1 MTPRPQLGP
10 LRPSAFQDSM
20 PLYITVLTIH
30 LHQKMY
36 LEGLTPQERVR
47 RRCNHLIPLGLVER
61 EDVLVYPG
69 VQLPSG
75 VADLLQGTDQ
85 LGPRRGYMALT
96 MFRVASSRAWPMPLR

>member
-1 MTPRPQLGP
+1 VTPRPQLGP

-20 PLYITVLTIH
+20 PLYITVLT
-30 LHQKMY
+30 
-36 LEGLTPQERVR
+36 
-47 RRCNHLIPLGLVER
+47 IPLGLVER